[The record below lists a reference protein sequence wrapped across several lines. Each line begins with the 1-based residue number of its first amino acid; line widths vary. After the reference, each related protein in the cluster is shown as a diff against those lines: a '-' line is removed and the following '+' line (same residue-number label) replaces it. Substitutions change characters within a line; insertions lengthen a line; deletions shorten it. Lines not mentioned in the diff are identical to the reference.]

1 MSVDAVRAPSPEPLT
16 GVDVALAGFVRA
28 LRAADVPVTTHSTRA
43 FLQAVCEIGADD
55 AGGVY
60 WAGRATLC
68 HSPDVRARYD
78 RVFESW
84 FAGEVPRRGRANP
97 YQQQQRSSAMAP
109 LVDGPSAGQRVEEQ
123 EEVVR
128 ADASGTEVLRHRD
141 VAAMSVAERIEL
153 ARLFGGLRVHL
164 PRRPGPRLRR
174 SSRGEVDARAMVR
187 EQLRRGGEVGP
198 VRWRRRTT
206 RPRRVVLLVDVS
218 GSMGPY
224 ADALLRLAH
233 LLVRAAVTEG
243 NRVEV
248 FSIGT
253 RLTRLTPALRR
264 ARDPDAALRLAGEQ
278 VPDWSGGTRLGEVL
292 KAFTDRW
299 GQRGLARGAV
309 LVVCSDGW
317 ERGDSALLGEQAQRL
332 ARLTH
337 RLVWLNPHRGK
348 EGYRPVQAGIA
359 AVVPHVDDLVAG
371 HSLATFTELLEMVR
385 RA

>member
-1 MSVDAVRAPSPEPLT
+1 MTTATAPT

-28 LRAADVPVTTHSTRA
+28 LRSAGVPTTTQSTQS
-43 FLQAVCEIGADD
+43 FLQAVAEVGA
-55 AGGVY
+55 GHGPGVY
-60 WAGRATLC
+60 WSGRATLC
-68 HSPDVRARYD
+68 HDPDSRVLYD
-78 RVFESW
+78 RVFEAW
-84 FAGEVPRRGRANP
+84 FAGKVPQRGRPHPHSRPQTHIAALADEP
-97 YQQQQRSSAMAP
+97 
-109 LVDGPSAGQRVEEQ
+109 PSGQRAEREEQ
-123 EEVVR
+123 PVR
-128 ADASGTEVLRHRD
+128 ADASGVEVLRHRD
-141 VAAMSVAERIEL
+141 VADLTAAERAEL
-153 ARLFGGLRVHL
+153 ARLFAGLQVHL
-164 PRRPGPRLRR
+164 PRRRAARR
-174 SSRGEVDARAMVR
+174 RGASRGALDARATVR

-198 VRWRRRTT
+198 LRWRRRTT

-218 GSMGPY
+218 GSMTPY
-224 ADALLRLAH
+224 ADALLRLGH
-233 LLVRAAVTEG
+233 LLVRASVADG

-264 ARDPDAALRLAGEQ
+264 TRDPDVALRLAGEQ

-292 KAFTDRW
+292 RAFTDRW
-299 GQRGLARGAV
+299 GQRGMARGAV

-317 ERGDSALLGEQAQRL
+317 ERGDPTLLGEQARRL

>member
-1 MSVDAVRAPSPEPLT
+1 MTATATPS

-28 LRAADVPVTTHSTRA
+28 LRSAGLGVSTQSTQS
-43 FLQAVCEIGADD
+43 FLQAVAEVGAGDG
-55 AGGVY
+55 AGVY
-60 WAGRATLC
+60 WSGRATLC
-68 HSPDVRARYD
+68 HDPDGRAVYD
-78 RVFESW
+78 RVFEAW
-84 FAGEVPRRGRANP
+84 FAGRLARPGRPTPVRRPHVAASLGQTP
-97 YQQQQRSSAMAP
+97 S
-109 LVDGPSAGQRVEEQ
+109 GPGAERDPER
-123 EEVVR
+123 VR

-141 VAAMSVAERIEL
+141 VADLTAAERAEL
-153 ARLFGGLRVHL
+153 ARLFAGLQVHL
-164 PRRPGPRLRR
+164 PQRRAARR
-174 SSRGEVDARAMVR
+174 RGARRGDLDARATVR

-198 VRWRRRTT
+198 LRWRRRTA

-218 GSMGPY
+218 GSMTPY
-224 ADALLRLAH
+224 ADALLRLGH
-233 LLVRAAVTEG
+233 LLVRASVADG

-264 ARDPDAALRLAGEQ
+264 TRDPDAALRLAGEQ

-292 KAFTDRW
+292 RAFTDRW
-299 GQRGLARGAV
+299 GQRGMARGAV

-348 EGYRPVQAGIA
+348 DGYRPVQAGIA

-371 HSLATFTELLEMVR
+371 HSLATFAELLELVR
-385 RA
+385 GA

>member
-1 MSVDAVRAPSPEPLT
+1 MSVSTEPLT
-16 GVDVALAGFVRA
+16 GVDVALAGFVSA
-28 LRAADVPVTTHSTRA
+28 LRAAGVPVTTHSTQA
-43 FLQAVCEIGADD
+43 FLQAVCEVGADD
-55 AGGVY
+55 AGAVY

-68 HSPDVRARYD
+68 HSPDVRTLYD

-84 FAGEVPRRGRANP
+84 FAGKVPRRGRANP
-97 YQQQQRSSAMAP
+97 HQQQQRSSAAAP
-109 LVDGPSAGQRVEEQ
+109 LVDGPAAGRRVEES

-128 ADASGTEVLRHRD
+128 ADASGAEVLRHRD
-141 VAAMSVAERIEL
+141 VADMSAAERIEL
-153 ARLFGGLRVHL
+153 ARLFAGLTVDL
-164 PRRPGPRLRR
+164 PRRSAARR
-174 SSRGEVDARAMVR
+174 RGASRGEVDARATVR

-198 VRWRRRTT
+198 IRWRRRTT
-206 RPRRVVLLVDVS
+206 RPRRVVLLIDVS
-218 GSMGPY
+218 GSMSPY
-224 ADALLRLAH
+224 ADALLRLGH
-233 LLVRAAVTEG
+233 LLVRAAATDG

-264 ARDPDAALRLAGEQ
+264 TRDPDAAMRLAGEQ

-317 ERGDSALLGEQAQRL
+317 ERGDATMLGEQAQRL

-348 EGYRPVQAGIA
+348 DGYLPVQAGIV

-371 HSLATFTELLEMVR
+371 HSLATFTELLELVR
-385 RA
+385 RS

>member
-1 MSVDAVRAPSPEPLT
+1 MRGLVPEALT
-16 GVDVALAGFVRA
+16 GVDVALAGFTRA
-28 LRAADVPVTTHSTRA
+28 LRSAGVPVTTGSTRS
-43 FLQAVCEIGADD
+43 FLQCVAEVGADD

-68 HSPDVRARYD
+68 HDPDVRVVYD
-78 RVFESW
+78 RVFEAW
-84 FAGEVPRRGRANP
+84 FAGRVPRQGRPNP
-97 YQQQQRSSAMAP
+97 YQQPRTHAAAP
-109 LVDGPSAGQRVEEQ
+109 LVDARAAGRQVEQ
-123 EEVVR
+123 EPETVR
-128 ADASGTEVLRHRD
+128 ADASGAEVLRHRD
-141 VAAMSVAERIEL
+141 VAEMSAAERVEL
-153 ARLFGGLRVHL
+153 ARLFAGLAVHL
-164 PRRPGPRLRR
+164 PRRPAARR
-174 SSRGEVDARAMVR
+174 HRSRRGEVDARATVR
-187 EQLRRGGEVGP
+187 EQLRRGGEIGP

-218 GSMGPY
+218 GSMTPY
-224 ADALLRLAH
+224 ADALLRLGH
-233 LLVRAAVTEG
+233 LLVRAAITDG

-264 ARDPDAALRLAGEQ
+264 TRDPDVALRLAGEQ

-292 KAFTDRW
+292 RAFTDRW

-317 ERGDSALLGEQAQRL
+317 ERGDATMLGEQAQRL
-332 ARLTH
+332 ARFTH

-348 EGYRPVQAGIA
+348 EGYRPVQSGIA

-371 HSLATFTELLEMVR
+371 HSLAAFTELLEMVR